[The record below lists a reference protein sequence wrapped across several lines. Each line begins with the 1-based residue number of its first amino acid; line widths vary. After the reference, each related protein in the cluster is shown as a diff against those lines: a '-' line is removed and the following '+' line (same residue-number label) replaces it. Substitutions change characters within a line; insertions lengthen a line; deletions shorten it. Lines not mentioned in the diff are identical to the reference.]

1 MPELSHRARIGFRR
15 PGSGPLA
22 AVARKLRA
30 ISSVLCKSCQS
41 WAAQATSPLSGIG
54 PWLTAA
60 GDGKPSAACGTGSA
74 ESRAALWNGLTTRW
88 PARNRVGGPERPRPH
103 GRRPRRARPGSR
115 RGACGSRAQTNAGHP
130 ATPPP
135 YRCMRPPAGV
145 DAAHGNAEFPFRHAG
160 EAPGRKE
167 PGSARPL
174 LVRGRGRTGG
184 SMMIAERCSWT
195 RN

>member
-15 PGSGPLA
+15 PGIGPLA

-30 ISSVLCKSCQS
+30 ISGVLCKSCQS

-74 ESRAALWNGLTTRW
+74 ESRAALQSGPTARR
-88 PARNRVGGPERPRPH
+88 PARNRVGGPERPQPH
-103 GRRPRRARPGSR
+103 GRRPRRARPGPR
-115 RGACGSRAQTNAGHP
+115 CGACGFRAQTNSGH
-130 ATPPP
+130 ATTPPP
-135 YRCMRPPAGV
+135 YRSMHPPAGV
-145 DAAHGNAEFPFRHAG
+145 DAARLNAEFPFRCAA
-160 EAPGRKE
+160 EAPGWNKR
-167 PGSARPL
+167 GSAHL
-174 LVRGRGRTGG
+174 LDAEARREPCGPTL
-184 SMMIAERCSWT
+184 MMERRSWT

>member
-115 RGACGSRAQTNAGHP
+115 RGACGFRAQTNAGHP
-130 ATPPP
+130 ATP
-135 YRCMRPPAGV
+135 RIGVCVRPRASTQPMGMPNSLSDMLARLRAGKSRVPRVRRWCADAEGPA
-145 DAAHGNAEFPFRHAG
+145 DR
-160 EAPGRKE
+160 
-167 PGSARPL
+167 
-174 LVRGRGRTGG
+174 
-184 SMMIAERCSWT
+184 
-195 RN
+195 